1 MLISYHNHK
10 KSLIIEKQQSHLF
23 QLFKNILIM
32 QNQHNAKMLS
42 KMKWLLVVLQDVYL
56 AIVIKNNR
64 TLNI

>member
-10 KSLIIEKQQSHLF
+10 NSLIREKQQRHLF

-56 AIVIKNNR
+56 ASY
-64 TLNI
+64 